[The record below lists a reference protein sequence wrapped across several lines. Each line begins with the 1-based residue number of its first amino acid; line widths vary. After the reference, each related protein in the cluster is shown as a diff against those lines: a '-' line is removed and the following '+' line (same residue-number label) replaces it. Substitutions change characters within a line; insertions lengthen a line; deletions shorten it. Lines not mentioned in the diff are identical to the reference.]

1 MAPPGFWGGKPH
13 CTGSWGAS
21 SARPSKCWQ
30 PPVSAC
36 PGHPRGLTLGG
47 RWRRSLRPQPLPP
60 PQACSTPSRRPPSGP
75 VLLNP
80 ILALV
85 PAPTLS
91 LLLVLTRRFPA
102 HLLAP
107 LLPQTHLSL
116 VATEH
121 EHLLKP
127 QGPHLLGVRSALLRD
142 CSVHSSH
149 PPRHLAVAF

>member
-1 MAPPGFWGGKPH
+1 MAPPGFWGGRPP
-13 CTGSWGAS
+13 CTGSWGACSAGS
-21 SARPSKCWQ
+21 SKYWQ

-47 RWRRSLRPQPLPP
+47 RWRRSLFPRPLTP
-60 PQACSTPSRRPPSGP
+60 PQAHSTPSCRCPSGP

-85 PAPTLS
+85 PAPSLS
-91 LLLVLTRRFPA
+91 LLLVLTSRFPA

-107 LLPQTHLSL
+107 LLPQTWPSL

-121 EHLLKP
+121 EHLLEP
-127 QGPHLLGVRSALLRD
+127 QGPHLSGGYQLHFRAVL
-142 CSVHSSH
+142 CTVHTY
-149 PPRHLAVAF
+149 LMT